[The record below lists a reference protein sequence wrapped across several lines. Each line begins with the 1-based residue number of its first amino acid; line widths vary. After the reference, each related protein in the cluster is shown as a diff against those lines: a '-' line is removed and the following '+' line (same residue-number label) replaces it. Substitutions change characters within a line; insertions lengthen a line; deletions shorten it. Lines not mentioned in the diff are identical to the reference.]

1 VNQYLLQELPQ
12 LQGFGVALDL
22 LSCESGFII
31 IAWLM
36 GNSLAHD
43 ECHDSIYVVS
53 KLKKKKYGEVKCV
66 YFR

>member
-1 VNQYLLQELPQ
+1 MNQSLLQAQSQPQ
-12 LQGFGVALDL
+12 LQLQPQPQLQLQCQGFGVDLNL
-22 LSCESGFII
+22 LSYESGFII

-53 KLKKKKYGEVKCV
+53 
-66 YFR
+66 